1 MINDFSCLDMCLV
14 ADGRS
19 KSLSHTG
26 TIFHVEARSRILFF
40 DVGIS
45 AEVLSRHSASRVSL
59 SHLSMPRHSSHDHDT
74 FLQRPSQARHSS
86 APRLRGLRQGSRG
99 EMRGE
104 GASVLQAWGSSSGLP
119 TTAAE
124 YVARAMRLSLF
135 GSKVTF
141 SRQVLY
147 LNFVLVSL
155 NLHNYCSLIDIM

>member
-1 MINDFSCLDMCLV
+1 MISPVLMCLA

-19 KSLSHTG
+19 KSLLHTG

-40 DVGIS
+40 DVRIS

-59 SHLSMPRHSSHDHDT
+59 SHLSMLPPRHSSHDHDT
-74 FLQRPSQARHSS
+74 SLQRPSQARHSS

-104 GASVLQAWGSSSGLP
+104 GASVLQAWASSSGLP

-124 YVARAMRLSLF
+124 YAARAMRLSLF

-141 SRQVLY
+141 PCQVLY

-155 NLHNYCSLIDIM
+155 NLHIYCSLIDIM